1 MQTAALLFGPGLPL
15 TGQAGVL
22 HLSQDQLA
30 VQLATADTTVD
41 GAQPLAQTEPE
52 ELALRQIG
60 FGKPGLELSWNDREG
75 QRWLAHVLDAAAAVA
90 LLQHPVLAALP
101 AARALQQGT
110 RRQSRGRAVAWSVL
124 GLLLASPLLLL
135 LLFFLNADRIADWA
149 VQRIPIGQEM
159 EFGRAAFEG
168 MQGELRLVEDG
179 PALQTVRDLGA
190 RLSQGSAYR
199 FEFHLVDD
207 PTPNAFALPG
217 GIIVVHSGLV
227 KATRRPEELAGVL
240 AHEIEHVEQRHGLA
254 ALAKDM
260 GWRLTWTLFAGDWAG
275 GLASEAAL
283 QLGSLKFSRDA
294 EREADH
300 GGLQRLADKRIDPSG
315 MADFF
320 ATLQANGNEA
330 GPPGGSFLSTHPVSA
345 ERERDMRGALQRLP
359 QQVYEPLSAANAWP
373 PTP

>member
-22 HLSQDQLA
+22 HLSQDQLV
-30 VQLATADTTVD
+30 VQLAMPDPAVD
-41 GAQPLAQTEPE
+41 GAQPLAQAAPA

-60 FGKPGLELSWNDREG
+60 FGKPGLELSWSDGEG
-75 QRWLAHVLDAAAAVA
+75 QRWLAHVLDAAAAGD
-90 LLQHPVLAALP
+90 LLQHPALATLP

-110 RRQSRGRAVAWSVL
+110 RRRSRGRAVAWTVL

-159 EFGRAAFEG
+159 EFGRAAFES
-168 MQGELRLVEDG
+168 MQGELLPVEDG
-179 PALQTVRDLGA
+179 AALQAVRDLGA
-190 RLSQGSAYR
+190 RLSQGSAYHY
-199 FEFHLVDD
+199 EFHLVED
-207 PTPNAFALPG
+207 PTLNAFALPG
-217 GIIVVHSGLV
+217 GIIVVHTGLV

-275 GLASEAAL
+275 GLAGEAAL

-294 EREADH
+294 ERAADQ
-300 GGLQRLADKRIDPSG
+300 GGLQRLAGTGIDPAG

-320 ATLQANGNEA
+320 ATMQASGNEA

-345 ERERDMRGALQRLP
+345 EREQEMRDALRRLP
-359 QQVYEPLSAANAWP
+359 SQTYEPLDAAGAWP
-373 PTP
+373 PAP